1 MSYSQGNPLVDL
13 ENFQSAIKTTALSNV
28 WIGSASSALV
38 GTLTRLMNK
47 LEVEK
52 NNLNRYF
59 NALNQLEV
67 YKQNKKKINSLR
79 SELFFIPDTE
89 KNAGRRANIMQ
100 QIAALQEENE
110 AIKNEIESVMN
121 SISSISSQANA
132 INYGVE
138 FNYITSVSDLL
149 NRYNGTLTEEQKAAG
164 LTYLSQLKGA
174 QSLANYY
181 SYDDIAATIRSI
193 QTTYS
198 GREAAVNTALK
209 LLEMAADK
217 NVKLDYKHQGTNRNP
232 YVSTAFVV
240 NGVDCNPW
248 TAYCVDKGTPTRFQ
262 WRPVT
267 DFYSVGT
274 PLTNW
279 ANAQPG
285 DVMVCSGHVGLIV
298 ENDPVNKKFVVAE
311 AKGQA
316 VGIVLDERSYSSLQG
331 GGYSIMDMTNV
342 YNGTENTD
350 RACFDSQKDSYMA
363 TI

>member
-13 ENFQSAIKTTALSNV
+13 ENLQSSIKTTAFSNV
-28 WIGSASSALV
+28 WFGSASSALV
-38 GTLTRLMNK
+38 GTLGGLMSK
-47 LEVEK
+47 VEVEK

-59 NALNQLEV
+59 TALNQLEV

-89 KNAGRRANIMQ
+89 ENAGRRASIMQ

-110 AIKNEIESVMN
+110 TIKNEIESVMN
-121 SISSISSQANA
+121 SISPISSQANA
-132 INYGVE
+132 VNYGVG
-138 FNYITSVSDLL
+138 FNYITSISDLL
-149 NRYNGTLTEEQKAAG
+149 NRYSGNLTEEQKAAG
-164 LTYLSQLKGA
+164 LTYLRQLKGS
-174 QSLANYY
+174 QSLADYY
-181 SYDDIAATIRSI
+181 SYDEIASTIRSI
-193 QTTYS
+193 QATYS

-217 NVKLDYKHQGTNRNP
+217 NVKLDYKHQGTDRNP
-232 YVSTAFVV
+232 YVSTAYVM

-267 DFYSVGT
+267 GFYSVGT
-274 PLTNW
+274 RLANW
-279 ANAQPG
+279 ENAQPG
-285 DVMVCSGHVGLIV
+285 DVMVCDGHVGLII
-298 ENDPVNKKFVVAE
+298 ENDPANKKFVVAE

-350 RACFDSQKDSYMA
+350 RACFDPQKDSYMA